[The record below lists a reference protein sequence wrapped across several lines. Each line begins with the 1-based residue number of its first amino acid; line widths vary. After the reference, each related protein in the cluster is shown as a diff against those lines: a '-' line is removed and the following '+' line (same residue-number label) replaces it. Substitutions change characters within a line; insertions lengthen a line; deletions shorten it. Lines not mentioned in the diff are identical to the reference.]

1 MISETVFSDTHNRRH
16 SKAFK
21 QTRLSWN
28 EEGEGEGEREGGRE
42 REGYCI
48 SIKDLILTSQLDIL
62 INASAIVK
70 LVVPLS
76 LLS

>member
-28 EEGEGEGEREGGRE
+28 EEGEGGRE
-42 REGYCI
+42 REREGEGYSV

>member
-28 EEGEGEGEREGGRE
+28 EEGEEGRE
-42 REGYCI
+42 REREGERGRVTVY
-48 SIKDLILTSQLDIL
+48 
-62 INASAIVK
+62 
-70 LVVPLS
+70 PLRN
-76 LLS
+76 

>member
-1 MISETVFSDTHNRRH
+1 MIHTTGGTQKLSNRPDYPGMKRE
-16 SKAFK
+16 KE
-21 QTRLSWN
+21 RGR
-28 EEGEGEGEREGGRE
+28 EGERE

>member
-1 MISETVFSDTHNRRH
+1 MIHTTGDTQKLSNRPDYPGMKR
-16 SKAFK
+16 
-21 QTRLSWN
+21 
-28 EEGEGEGEREGGRE
+28 EREGGRERE

-48 SIKDLILTSQLDIL
+48 SIKDLLLTSQLDIL

>member
-1 MISETVFSDTHNRRH
+1 MIHTTGGTQKLSNRQDYPGVKRE
-16 SKAFK
+16 
-21 QTRLSWN
+21 R
-28 EEGEGEGEREGGRE
+28 EREGGRE